1 MIHMDIAVVGSGAR
15 AMILGMDY
23 PKDWEYWTKL
33 LYLSKVLSGG
43 GGGAFF

>member
-1 MIHMDIAVVGSGAR
+1 MIHMDMAVIGSGAT

-23 PKDWEYWTKL
+23 HKDWEYWTKL

-43 GGGAFF
+43 VGGAFF